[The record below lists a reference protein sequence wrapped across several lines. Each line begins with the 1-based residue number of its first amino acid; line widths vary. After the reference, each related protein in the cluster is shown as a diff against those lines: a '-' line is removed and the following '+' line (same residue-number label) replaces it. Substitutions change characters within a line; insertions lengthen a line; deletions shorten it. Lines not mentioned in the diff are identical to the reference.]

1 MSFLAT
7 LAAAATLAAPQAAP
21 AAITPRET
29 ADLQC
34 LAMSMVIGGMS
45 DDESVKTGLM
55 AASMFYLGRLEGRNP
70 NVVWLDRLGQ
80 YLQSAQT
87 AELEAQSQRC
97 GTEIA
102 EFGGRIQQWSTRMA
116 AANAP
121 AAPATGN

>member
-21 AAITPRET
+21 AAITPQET

-70 NVVWLDRLGQ
+70 NVVWLDRLGH

-102 EFGGRIQQWSTRMA
+102 EFGGRIQTWSTRMA
-116 AANAP
+116 AANAA

>member
-7 LAAAATLAAPQAAP
+7 LAAAATLAVSPAPQAALT
-21 AAITPRET
+21 AQET

-45 DDESVKTGLM
+45 EDESVKTGLM

-102 EFGGRIQQWSTRMA
+102 EFGGRIQTWSTRMA
-116 AANAP
+116 AQSAP